1 MPLDPLS
8 LIQQMTWTQQIMFA
22 VSRYDSVDAERIRT
36 DLLSMR
42 RQSYNDELTIQA
54 QHVGCPGQVGRLGNG
69 AILSALNDDS
79 QRGAQSIS
87 NTYNYFL
94 GLEIIRAGQANPRGN
109 RYYYAKAV
117 RDWQPTYWQWKDP
130 MIAVT
135 TDKSARAMAVQDF
148 FRMNGGALGMAKLE
162 PRSAQCPVCQGWI
175 ARGLIP
181 LRVALNA
188 PEQPPYHINCP
199 HGWDTRPDKVAPS
212 ECPLLWMG
220 G

>member
-1 MPLDPLS
+1 MPLDWAT

-69 AILSALNDDS
+69 TILSALNDDS
-79 QRGAQSIS
+79 QRDAQSIS

-130 MIAVT
+130 VIAVT
-135 TDKSARAMAVQDF
+135 TDKSARAMALEDF
-148 FRMNGGALGMAKLE
+148 YRFNASGLGMAKLE
-162 PRSAQCPVCQGWI
+162 PRSAVCPVCIGWI
-175 ARGLIP
+175 ARGVVP
-181 LRVALNA
+181 LRVAVANPA
-188 PEQPPYHINCP
+188 NFHIGCP
-199 HGWDTRPDKVAPS
+199 HYWDTRPEKVAPA
-212 ECPLLWMG
+212 ECVNLWMG
-220 G
+220 S